1 MKTSFQ
7 DLKQRITIAEIAES
21 VGYKLTS
28 SVGAKHLE
36 YQLRAGGSKID
47 EVVIYKNAG
56 YQTFFSRGIGDKGD
70 LISFVLNRLNMFSNY
85 SGDGYEAVYEIL
97 SNRIGEYSSLSHSCQ
112 VSAVEDKHLFDIN
125 NYEITCKQNVIYAY
139 LNKTRGISMNT
150 ISDFL
155 KIHSITTVSKKNQ
168 TGHYSNVA
176 FPFRVLDNP
185 GEIVN
190 FELRNYNSYKN
201 EHFKG
206 FCTGGNKSSA
216 CWIASFVDKWEDVKN
231 LYIGESALDM
241 MSLYE
246 ILESGE
252 RVNSAFISVGGNLMV
267 RQIMSLRK
275 LFPNAVIHLSF
286 DNDAMGQ
293 IYDVVAAYWLTRNV
307 FIKGF
312 KRNEEIV
319 FSINENEIS
328 FSSDN
333 FSSLCYLVEN
343 DLYPSWLHI
352 KKAVGAK
359 DFNDML
365 NLNK

>member
-21 VGYKLTS
+21 IGYRLTS
-28 SVGAKHLE
+28 SSGAKHLE
-36 YQLRAGGSKID
+36 YQLRSGGCKLD
-47 EVVIYKNAG
+47 EVVIYKNVN
-56 YQTFFSRGIGDKGD
+56 YQTYFSRGIGDKGD
-70 LISFVLNRLNMFSNY
+70 LVSFVINRLNMFSNY
-85 SGDGYEAVYEIL
+85 TGEGYEAVYEIL
-97 SNRIGEYSSLSHSCQ
+97 MSRTG
-112 VSAVEDKHLFDIN
+112 VSIAPVQRSQTMAPEHLFNLND
-125 NYEITCKQNVIYAY
+125 YEVMCKQNVIYAY

-155 KIHSITTVSKKNQ
+155 RINSITTVAKKNQ
-168 TGHYSNVA
+168 TSNYANVA
-176 FPFRVLDNP
+176 FPFRVLEEP
-185 GEIVN
+185 EKIVN
-190 FELRNYNSYKN
+190 FELRNYNSYRK

-216 CWIASFVDKWEDVKN
+216 CWIASFASEWNKVKN

-246 ILESGE
+246 MLDPKD
-252 RVNSAFISVGGNLMV
+252 RNDSAFMSLGGNLLV
-267 RQIMSLRK
+267 RQIMNVRK
-275 LFPNAVIHLSF
+275 LFPNAVIHFAF
-286 DNDAMGQ
+286 DNDEMGQ
-293 IYDVVAAYWLTRNV
+293 IYDVVAAYWLVRNV

-312 KRNEEIV
+312 KRNDEII
-319 FSINENEIS
+319 FSVNESELT
-328 FSSDN
+328 FKAAD
-333 FSSLCYLVEN
+333 FSSLCYLIEN

-365 NLNK
+365 NLNKK